1 MPSHERIPTSIH
13 SEAFLARLMR
23 EQFRLSIFCAGAFVI
38 ALFGLPL
45 CNYFFPEVMARR
57 VGGFTISWLILGVLF
72 FPYVWIIA
80 YVFIKKSI
88 ALENAEA
95 RAVLESVPSEKTTTE
110 PSVVP
115 EK

>member
-23 EQFRLSIFCAGAFVI
+23 EQLRLSILCAGAFVI

-57 VGGFTISWLILGVLF
+57 VGGFTISWLILGVLLHMKGQE
-72 FPYVWIIA
+72 A
-80 YVFIKKSI
+80 DLACKKCFIQPLI
-88 ALENAEA
+88 
-95 RAVLESVPSEKTTTE
+95 
-110 PSVVP
+110 
-115 EK
+115 